1 MFCDGSPDAAQC
13 AANLLIAAQQ
23 ATKQAP
29 QAQPNAKAF
38 SAALADHAKDAS
50 FAPLDFKQTASAPMA
65 QPTASKNP
73 APKLGAQVD
82 IRI

>member
-1 MFCDGSPDAAQC
+1 MFCDGRPMQLS
-13 AANLLIAAQQ
+13 AANLLLAAQQ

-38 SAALADHAKDAS
+38 SAALADHTKGTS
-50 FAPLDFKQTASAPMA
+50 FAPLDFKQTASPPAA
-65 QPTASKNP
+65 QPAASKSP
-73 APKLGAQVD
+73 APKLGGQID